1 LVASGSYQAGVLN
14 SQVWRS
20 RSEQGAVDPAVV
32 RYAESPPYPDYHWL
46 LGPQAAERTGVPDL
60 ADRLR
65 AFFTGLSPD
74 DPVLELFGAEAF
86 VPARASD
93 YDRIEE
99 IGRDLGLV
107 S

>member
-1 LVASGSYQAGVLN
+1 VLYT
-14 SQVWRS
+14 
-20 RSEQGAVDPAVV
+20 ET
-32 RYAESPPYPDYHWL
+32 PPYADYHWL

-60 ADRLR
+60 RDRLR
-65 AFFTGLSPD
+65 DFFTGLPADS
-74 DPVLELFGAEAF
+74 PVLELFEAGAF

-93 YDRIEE
+93 HDRIEQ

>member
-1 LVASGSYQAGVLN
+1 MAN
-14 SQVWRS
+14 
-20 RSEQGAVDPAVV
+20 GAVPPTAGTVRVLGADPAVV
-32 RYAESPPYPDYHWL
+32 LYTETPPYADYHWL

-65 AFFTGLSPD
+65 TFFTGLPPD
-74 DPVLELFGAEAF
+74 DPVLELFGAGAF